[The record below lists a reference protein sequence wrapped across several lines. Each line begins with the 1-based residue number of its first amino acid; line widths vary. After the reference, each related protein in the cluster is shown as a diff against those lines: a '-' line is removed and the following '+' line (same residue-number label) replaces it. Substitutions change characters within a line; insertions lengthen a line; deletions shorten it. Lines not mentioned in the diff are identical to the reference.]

1 MNALTRAFPHPLLSA
16 ALLGT
21 WLLLHNSLAPGQILL
36 GGILALMLSWWVTR
50 VWPEPVRLRRPGLWL
65 RTLGRLLWDIVI
77 ANLEVARLILSR
89 RPVDTLRPGFIAMPL
104 DLENEFAIAVLA
116 ATITLTPGTISV
128 EVLPDPPRLL
138 IHCLDVADDAA
149 LIATLKNR
157 YEAPLK
163 EMFAPC

>member
-1 MNALTRAFPHPLLSA
+1 MNALARVFPHPLLSA

-36 GGILALMLSWWVTR
+36 GGILALTLSWWVTR
-50 VWPEPVRLRRPGLWL
+50 VWPEPVRLRRPGRWL
-65 RTLGRLLWDIVI
+65 RYLGRLLWDIVI
-77 ANLEVARLILSR
+77 ANLEVARLILR
-89 RPVDTLRPGFIAMPL
+89 RPVTTLRPGFIAMPL
-104 DLENEFAIAVLA
+104 DLEDEFALAVLA

-138 IHCLDVADDAA
+138 IHCLDVVDEAT
-149 LIATLKNR
+149 LIATLKYR